1 MKCLGT
7 IHIYHSSEDGF
18 RLVVD
23 TDDLYEGLEGIGDT
37 LLEAFED
44 LVAGVETVDG
54 IKGR

>member
-23 TDDLYEGLEGIGDT
+23 TNDLYEGLEGIGDT